1 MRKPYP
7 VQTESNGCGNAESTA
22 ATEALTTI
30 AVNGD
35 PATYEEA
42 IYRELWQEA
51 IREECGSIIRNKT
64 LNILTQTA
72 SSTKPI
78 GSKWVFRTKRNPD
91 GIIRYKVRLV
101 IKGYM
106 QTNWGE
112 TVRF

>member
-42 IYRELWQEA
+42 IYRELRQEA

-78 GSKWVFRTKRNPD
+78 GSNGCSGQNAIRMASFDTKC
-91 GIIRYKVRLV
+91 VL
-101 IKGYM
+101 
-106 QTNWGE
+106 
-112 TVRF
+112 